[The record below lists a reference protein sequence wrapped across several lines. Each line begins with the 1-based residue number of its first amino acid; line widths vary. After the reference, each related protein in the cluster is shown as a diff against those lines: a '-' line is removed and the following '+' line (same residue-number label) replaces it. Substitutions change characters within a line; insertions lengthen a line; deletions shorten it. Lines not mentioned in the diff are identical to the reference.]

1 MMKTLPVLLATVL
14 LASPALAAKQVKLP
28 YEYYRLGSVSDVVR
42 NTTPGTVMMGGN
54 TDVDA
59 AFQWMCSLSA
69 GGDFLVIRA
78 TGTDAY
84 NPYIQNLCP
93 NANSVSTLII
103 PDVTAATHPDVAA
116 IMQKAEAIWI
126 AGGDQSDYILQWT
139 GTPVQD
145 TLQARVDQ
153 GVPVGGTSAGL
164 NILTPFVYTAETS
177 QGITSDKALKD
188 PYNRMVTLTR
198 DFVTIPVLAN
208 TLGDPHF
215 LERDRM
221 GRDLAFLCRVYNEGW
236 SVKPRGIEV
245 DELTALLIEGNGSS
259 YVVGSGYVY
268 FLQTPGAPEVCAPR
282 TPLTYRNVDV
292 YRIGASAGFDLPT
305 WSGIGGTPYKVSAV
319 GGTLSSTQSG
329 GSVY

>member
-1 MMKTLPVLLATVL
+1 MKKLPLLVATLCLAT
-14 LASPALAAKQVKLP
+14 PALAAKQVKLP
-28 YEYYRLGSVSDVVR
+28 YEYYRVGSASDVVR
-42 NTTPGTVMMGGN
+42 STTPGTVMMGGN

-59 AFQWMCSLSA
+59 AFQWLCSLS
-69 GGDFLVIRA
+69 GNGDFLVIRA

-84 NPYIQNLCP
+84 NPYIQQLCP

-103 PDVTAATHPDVAA
+103 PDVTAATHPDVVA
-116 IMQKAEAIWI
+116 IMRKAEVIWI

-145 TLQARVDQ
+145 TLQARIDQ
-153 GVPVGGTSAGL
+153 GIPVGGTSAGL
-164 NILTPFVYTAETS
+164 NVLTPFVYSAEAN
-177 QGITSDKALKD
+177 QGATSDKALKD
-188 PYNRMVTLTR
+188 PYNRTITLAR
-198 DFVTIPVLAN
+198 DFVTIPVLTN

-236 SVKPRGIEV
+236 SLRPRGIEV
-245 DELTALLIEGNGSS
+245 DELTALLVENDGSS

-268 FLQTPGAPEVCAPR
+268 FLKTPGQPEICAPR
-282 TPLTYRNVDV
+282 TPLTYHNVDV
-292 YRIGASAGFDLPT
+292 YRIDASAGFDLPT
-305 WSGIGGTPYKVSAV
+305 WSGV
-319 GGTLSSTQSG
+319 GGTSYQISADVGVLSSTQPG